1 MQWGQIKTLFIL
13 CFLILNVYLFYQFID
28 KQNESDLRV
37 KEAPDSSIETKLK
50 NENIKVGKLPQ
61 DEKRES
67 FISVKQRS
75 LSDKDKK
82 ELDKLQNQTTTIL
95 DDKQILSSFDKPI
108 EIPKDAKEDA
118 VATTVKQNVWH
129 GDEYSLWNWNKD
141 INMLVFFQ
149 KKKDQPVF
157 FNQSGVL
164 LVFLNDKNEIISY
177 TQTLLGDADDKDAEK
192 KDLIKSI
199 KAVETLYKTN
209 ELQSGDEITNANIG
223 FYTRL
228 PFENGVQVFV
238 PTWKITVNDE
248 RHYFVNALE
257 GYAIP
262 SNEAQFLTD
271 TLTSILEKLEKLD
284 DDHKQK
290 EPFIKLMND
299 RLTAIEKGQEEE

>member
-37 KEAPDSSIETKLK
+37 KEAPDSSIEAKLK
-50 NENIKVGKLPQ
+50 NENIKVGELPQ
-61 DEKRES
+61 EEKRES
-67 FISVKQRS
+67 FISVKQRT
-75 LSDKDKK
+75 LTDDDKK
-82 ELDKLQNQTTTIL
+82 EIDDLKNQTTMIL
-95 DDKQILSSFDKPI
+95 DDKQILSTFDKPI
-108 EIPKDAKEDA
+108 GISDDAKEDT
-118 VATTVKQNVWH
+118 VATTVKQNVWK
-129 GDEYSLWNWNKD
+129 GDEYSLWDWNKD

-164 LVFLNDKNEIISY
+164 LVFLNDKNEIVSY
-177 TQTLLGDADDKDAEK
+177 TQTILGEADDEDSEK

-199 KAVETLYKTN
+199 KAVETLYKAN
-209 ELQSGDEITNANIG
+209 ELKSGDEITKADIG

-262 SNEAQFLTD
+262 SNEAEFLTN
-271 TLTSILEKLEKLD
+271 TLNSILEKLEELD
-284 DDHKQK
+284 DDHKQRDT
-290 EPFIKLMND
+290 FIKLIND